1 MTSYSR
7 SAALRKAREKQ
18 QRRDERIAAEKQVK
32 QGAAIRRALAE
43 QARAFAASGCETQEE
58 FTELKRAENEQLERA
73 KSERE
78 ERQRSYV
85 APFVE
90 LEQGLPDALDVA
102 FALSQR
108 HAGRRPVSQAALL
121 VESGLADD
129 ESEAARLCKSRKGK
143 DLVACL
149 RQLHWRRRRM
159 GHGYEW
165 VPPKRKERE

>member
-1 MTSYSR
+1 MGDVARRRGQGVSHDELQQSR
-7 SAALRKAREKQ
+7 SPTQGAREAAAAGRANRGREAGEAGCHDPARPGGTGKSL
-18 QRRDERIAAEKQVK
+18 RRERLRDAGRVHGVPNGPSSSNAS
-32 QGAAIRRALAE
+32 
-43 QARAFAASGCETQEE
+43 ARSP
-58 FTELKRAENEQLERA
+58 NA
-73 KSERE
+73 K

-108 HAGRRPVSQAALL
+108 HAGVRPVSQAALL

-143 DLVACL
+143 DLVASL
-149 RQLHWRRRRM
+149 R
-159 GHGYEW
+159 
-165 VPPKRKERE
+165 